1 MPSLIPVTINVSTG
15 DSAYITNDPFFPS
28 VVLLLHGDGA
38 GTAVVDSALP
48 PNAMTGNISQ
58 TATTPKFGTASL
70 LQDSATYPAKHT
82 QTPLGAQGGQLDI
95 LSGTADFTIDGWFWQ
110 DVGGS
115 SLTIMSYGDDAT
127 AELHGLLLQVDS
139 AGSLRLLT
147 SITDSIS
154 GQAWKS
160 GSTASGIATSTW
172 HHFAIVRSNGVPL
185 FFLDGVLQSLAI
197 GSSNWTHYAFPN
209 TSPIVVFGT
218 SSTIAGGSGTGKFD
232 ELRVTKGVARWITN
246 FTPPTAAVVAYPLR
260 RGYSDGGVIGIPI
273 YGSSNPSPA
282 ELDLDIAAIISDVNT
297 GTATAPVF
305 NFQVAI
311 QSQQGSPIFQE
322 DLTGVS
328 FVDQNSVQQNLLAN
342 AATFTT
348 EDGGATAIWTWSAS
362 KEYLAF
368 NSTTAFT
375 FLFEDPNTDFN
386 CNCEITSPYKTLAE
400 VRRKMLIRLGY
411 PNQLTN
417 PPPGM
422 ATLVDQFLG
431 DAQDEIYRQ
440 LQRAAL
446 WTERFYRW
454 TMVPGQRY
462 YGFDQNNEPCDAQID
477 PYKITWVGFEDLN
490 RAWYRLDEGIPPEY
504 YTRAN
509 INFGWPTRFEIRSCI
524 EIFPAPQA
532 AYTLWVKG
540 DFPPAPLVQDTD
552 KFTIDDVAVFL
563 LALGN
568 AKAHYGQKDA
578 QLVLTQAGNYS
589 KALVAGTH
597 GTKRYVNRSG
607 QGNPLTPPK
616 FLPLGNE
623 PS

>member
-1 MPSLIPVTINVSTG
+1 MPNLIPITVNVSTG
-15 DSAYITNDPFFPS
+15 DSAYVTNDPFFAN

-38 GTAVVDSALP
+38 GTAIVDSSLP
-48 PNAMTGNISQ
+48 AKTMTGNISQ
-58 TATTPKFGTASL
+58 TATTPKFGPASL

-82 QTPLGAQGGQLDI
+82 QTPMGAQGGALDI

-110 DVGGS
+110 DSGALT
-115 SLTIMSYGDDAT
+115 SLTILSYGDDAT
-127 AELHGLLLQVDS
+127 AMTHGINVNIDS
-139 AGSLRLLT
+139 AGSLRLVTGILN
-147 SITDSIS
+147 
-154 GQAWKS
+154 GAQAWKN
-160 GSTASGIATSTW
+160 GSTPGGISTNTW
-172 HHFAIVRSNGVPL
+172 HHFAVVRSAGVPL
-185 FFLDGVLQSLAI
+185 FFLDGVLQSLAG
-197 GSSNWTHYAFPN
+197 GSSNWIGYTFPN
-209 TSPIVVFGT
+209 TSPIVVVGT
-218 SSTIAGGSGTGKFD
+218 TATITGGSGTGKFD
-232 ELRVTKGVARWITN
+232 EIRVTKGIARWTAN
-246 FTPPTAAVVAYPLR
+246 FTPPTAATVAYPLR
-260 RGYSDGGVIGIPI
+260 RGYSDGGVLGVPI

-282 ELDLDIAAIISDVNT
+282 EMDLDIAAIISDLNT

-311 QSQQGSPIFQE
+311 QSQQGAPMFRE
-322 DLTGVS
+322 DLTSVS
-328 FVDQNSVQQNLLAN
+328 FVDQDSVQQNLLAS
-342 AATFTT
+342 AATFVTQ
-348 EDGGATAIWTWSAS
+348 DDGATGIWTWSAP
-362 KEYLAF
+362 KEYLSFA
-368 NSTTAFT
+368 STTAFT

-386 CNCEITSPYKTLAE
+386 CNCEIESPYKTLVE

-411 PNQLTN
+411 PNQLVN

-422 ATLVDQFLG
+422 ATLVDQFLR

-462 YGFDQNNEPCDAQID
+462 YGFGENNEPCDAQID

-540 DFPPAPLVQDTD
+540 DFPPAPLVADTD
-552 KFTIDDVAVFL
+552 KFTIDDIAVFL

-589 KALVAGTH
+589 KALVAGSH

-607 QGNPLTPPK
+607 TGNPLTPPK